1 MSKQHTTLRH
11 GHGGRFPAWRPTYAT
26 AQGLV
31 ELSLNSAVRQEPS
44 RFLQY
49 LPCLPGV
56 GGQGV
61 DLGEGPAAATDG
73 KGPGDP
79 RPTGEAGHRERGIDG
94 LALLQTLYQRRCI
107 GLPRIDAPS
116 SEPLPNEALRG
127 DGGGCC
133 QVQGKAEPGRVWAC
147 PGSALR
153 VSGA

>member
-1 MSKQHTTLRH
+1 MGAGWRRLWVESSRRKQTL
-11 GHGGRFPAWRPTYAT
+11 T
-26 AQGLV
+26 
-31 ELSLNSAVRQEPS
+31 
-44 RFLQY
+44 RFLKD
-49 LPCLPGV
+49 LPGLLGV

-61 DLGEGPAAATDG
+61 DRGEGPAAATDG
-73 KGPGDP
+73 GGSGDP